1 MWRIQKEEN
10 CFWRFALRRIK
21 TGALLREFNNIG
33 ECSDFDPSFSERR
46 GPYYLYYQIKIVQG
60 GVANSKSP
68 LCAHEYIPNGNVT
81 GKMVAQPRRL
91 TTENLKCHGL
101 LDINEITSE

>member
-1 MWRIQKEEN
+1 MENSRRGKLLWRIQKEEN

-68 LCAHEYIPNGNVT
+68 LCAPQSRKVG
-81 GKMVAQPRRL
+81 P
-91 TTENLKCHGL
+91 
-101 LDINEITSE
+101 DILS

>member
-68 LCAHEYIPNGNVT
+68 LCAPQSRKVG
-81 GKMVAQPRRL
+81 P
-91 TTENLKCHGL
+91 
-101 LDINEITSE
+101 EIFS

>member
-1 MWRIQKEEN
+1 M
-10 CFWRFALRRIK
+10 RRIK

-60 GVANSKSP
+60 GVANSESP
-68 LCAHEYIPNGNVT
+68 LCAPQSRKVGPR
-81 GKMVAQPRRL
+81 VAEIARSCDPGSEKV
-91 TTENLKCHGL
+91 ENFGRK
-101 LDINEITSE
+101 